1 MLMLLPQGV
10 DAVANLFT
18 DSGPQGALSVKSP
31 EFASTIGAKLGTK
44 LAVGSLSL
52 VFEMSV

>member
-1 MLMLLPQGV
+1 MLLPQGV

-18 DSGPQGALSVKSP
+18 DSGPQGSLSVKSP